1 MHALVYTGIQ
11 KLAYREEKNPKI
23 INGESIVK
31 VFASGICGSDMHA
44 YHGKDNRRIPPLI
57 LGHEISGTIE
67 KGKFAGK
74 KVILNPLITC
84 GICDYCTNGREHLCD
99 KRIILGMNKP
109 IERQGGF
116 AEYVSIPDK
125 NIYELPKSLDIKE
138 APIAEPTAV
147 ALHAVELGEKEISK
161 PLKNSTALII
171 GGGAIGL
178 LSGLIL
184 SKVKYCKEIVI
195 VDPNEK
201 RLGQCSRYLEAESVK
216 PDSKSITDDRFDI
229 VFDTVGMEVTRQQA
243 IRAVKPGGVIIH
255 IGLTHSGGSFD
266 FRKATLQEVTFIG
279 TYCYTNKDFEK
290 TLDIL
295 SNKQIGSLD
304 WIEYRELKDGFGA
317 FKEIHDGTCIAP
329 KIILLVN

>member
-1 MHALVYTGIQ
+1 MHALVYTGTQ
-11 KLAYREEKNPKI
+11 ELVYREEKNPKV

-57 LGHEISGTIE
+57 LGHEISGTID

-84 GICDYCTNGREHLCD
+84 GTCDYCTNGREHLCG

-116 AEYVSIPDK
+116 AEYVSIPNQ
-125 NIYELPKSLDIKE
+125 NIYELPKTIDMKE

-147 ALHAVELGEKEISK
+147 ALHAAELGEKELSK
-161 PLKNSTALII
+161 PLKNSKALVI

-184 SKVKYCKEIVI
+184 TKIKNCEDIVI
-195 VDPNEK
+195 VDPNNK
-201 RLGQCSRYLEAESVK
+201 RLGECSKYLKAVAVNPNNK
-216 PDSKSITDDRFDI
+216 PIIENSFDI
-229 VFDTVGMEVTRQQA
+229 VFDTVGLEVTRQQA
-243 IRAVKPGGVIIH
+243 IKSVKSGGIIIH
-255 IGLTHSGGSFD
+255 IGLTQPAGSFD
-266 FRKATLQEVTFIG
+266 FRKATLQEITFIG

-290 TLDIL
+290 TLKIL
-295 SNKQIGSLD
+295 NNKEVGSLE
-304 WIEYRELKDGFGA
+304 WIEYRSLKEGSLI
-317 FKEIHDGTCIAP
+317 FKEIHDGSCKAP
-329 KIILLVN
+329 KIILLI

>member
-1 MHALVYTGIQ
+1 MHALVYTGTQ
-11 KLAYREEKNPKI
+11 ELVYREEKNPKA

-31 VFASGICGSDMHA
+31 VSASGICGSDMHA

-57 LGHEISGTIE
+57 LGHEISGTID

-84 GICDYCTNGREHLCD
+84 GKCDYCTNGREHLCK

-116 AEYVSIPDK
+116 AEFVSIPNK
-125 NIYELPKSLDIKE
+125 NIYELPKTIDIKE

-147 ALHAVELGEKEISK
+147 ALHAVELGEKELSK
-161 PLKNSTALII
+161 SLVNTKTLII

-184 SKVKYCKEIVI
+184 SKLKNCKEIVI
-195 VDPNEK
+195 ADPNK
-201 RLGQCSRYLEAESVK
+201 NRLRECSKYLDGEAVK
-216 PDSKSITDDRFDI
+216 PDSKSIINDHFDI
-229 VFDTVGMEVTRQQA
+229 VFDTVGLEITRRQA
-243 IRAVKPGGVIIH
+243 IKVIKPGGVIIH
-255 IGLTHSGGSFD
+255 IGLTEPSGSFD
-266 FRKATLQEVTFIG
+266 FKKATLQEITFIG

-290 TLDIL
+290 TLSIL
-295 SNKQIGSLD
+295 ADKKLGSLD
-304 WIEYRELKDGFGA
+304 WIEYKKLKDGSLA
-317 FKEIHDGTCIAP
+317 FKQIHDGTCSSP
-329 KIILLVN
+329 KIILLI